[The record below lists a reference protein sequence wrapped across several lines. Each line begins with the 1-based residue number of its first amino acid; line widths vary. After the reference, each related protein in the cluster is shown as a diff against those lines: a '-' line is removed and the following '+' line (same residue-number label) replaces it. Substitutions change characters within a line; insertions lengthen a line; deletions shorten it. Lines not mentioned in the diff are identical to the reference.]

1 MTFPDHE
8 SAAFDDEAIWE
19 DFETSADLGYERLS
33 CFAHSLQLV
42 IADGLKH
49 SRVMSSPLAKVCF
62 STSLIV
68 SVTFL
73 LSYLT
78 HMAAFNDQNVNLN

>member
-1 MTFPDHE
+1 MLFADHE
-8 SAAFDDEAIWE
+8 YEETWE
-19 DFETSADLGYERLS
+19 VVETNADLGYERLS
-33 CFAHSLQLV
+33 CFAHSLELV
-42 IADGLKH
+42 IADEFKH